1 MGGVRHPHGETVIVH
16 PYLEDAGLDSY
27 NNPIPGWGDDIARH
41 NCAVSPRVEAE
52 DQDRRSRTMIIAG
65 YDVYDTFDC
74 PVTPYDEVTVRGVR
88 HAVDGEVARWDNP
101 FVRGHSGAM
110 YKLKRVD
117 G

>member
-1 MGGVRHPHGETVIVH
+1 MGGVRHPNGETVIVH
-16 PYLEDAGLDSY
+16 PYLEDAGRDSY

-41 NCAVSPRVEAE
+41 KCAVSPRVEPE
-52 DQDRRSRTMIIAG
+52 DQDRRSRTMVIDG

-88 HAVDGEVARWDNP
+88 YAVDGEVARWRNP
-101 FVRGHSGAM
+101 FTAGPSGCM
-110 YKLKRVD
+110 FKLKRVE